1 VSAFFGIHIASSA
14 LRAHQQALDVIN
26 NNVANANT
34 PGYRRQQVLYQNG
47 VAFPTPSL
55 NGGWG
60 AGQFGGGVQVMAIK
74 RFGTDFLD
82 ARYRTELAQS
92 GKYDVQRNILN
103 QVESLLN
110 EAGDEGLVGKIDSFF
125 NGWQALSADPANTA
139 LRGDLRGRAEDL
151 VAAFNSRAQHLRAT
165 RGEQD
170 LALQQRVDEVN
181 DVATQ
186 MARLNGEI
194 ATVVGR
200 DQQPNDLLDQR
211 DRLADRLAELTGA
224 TISNQ
229 PDGTVMASIN
239 GHALLVGTSAFK
251 LQTVVDP
258 ANDNLLAVQWQTPT
272 PMAYNGTTGE
282 IAGIIDARDRIV
294 KGQLDGLNT
303 LAQTLITQV
312 NTQHNAGYRLDSA
325 VLGGNFF
332 EPAVDPSGQYALSI
346 QLNANII
353 ADVGNIAAAS
363 NPNAPGDGNNAVLMA
378 NLQRALT
385 MSGGTATFSNAYA
398 AQVGSLALETRN
410 AETRF
415 GDRQAVAAA
424 LDQQREAVGGV
435 SLDEEAANLMQTQK
449 AYEAAARVLNAVDEM
464 LDRLINNTGLVGR

>member
-1 VSAFFGIHIASSA
+1 MSAFSGIHIASSA

-26 NNVANANT
+26 HNVANANT
-34 PGYRRQQVLYQNG
+34 PGYRRQQVMYQNG
-47 VAFPTPSL
+47 VAYPTPTM

-60 AGQFGGGVQVMAIK
+60 PGQFGMGVQVQSIK

-82 ARYRTELAQS
+82 GRYRTELAQS

-110 EAGDEGLVGKIDSFF
+110 ETGDNNLVAKMDAFF

-139 LRGDLRGRAEDL
+139 LRGDLRGKAEDL
-151 VAAFNSRAQHLRAT
+151 VSAFNSRAQGLRAT
-165 RGEQD
+165 RSEQD
-170 LALQQRVDEVN
+170 VALGQRVDEVN
-181 DVATQ
+181 DVASQ

-194 ATVVGR
+194 ALVVGR

-239 GHALLVGTSAFK
+239 GHALIVGTSTFK

-272 PMAYNGTTGE
+272 PAAYNGTNGE
-282 IAGIIDARDRIV
+282 IAGILDARDRIV

-303 LAQTLITQV
+303 LAQTFITSV
-312 NTQHNAGYRLDSA
+312 NTQHNAGYRLNSA
-325 VLGGNFF
+325 TLGGNFF

-346 QLNANII
+346 QLNANIV
-353 ADVGNIAAAS
+353 ANVANIAVAS
-363 NPNAPGDGNNAVLMA
+363 NPNAPGDGNNGVLMA

-385 MSGGTATFSNAYA
+385 MSGGTATFGGAYT

-410 AETRF
+410 AETRYS
-415 GDRQAVAAA
+415 DRRAVAAA
-424 LDQQREAVGGV
+424 LDEQRQAVGGV

-464 LDRLINNTGLVGR
+464 LDKLINGTGLVGR

>member
-1 VSAFFGIHIASSA
+1 MGAFFGIHIASSA

-34 PGYRRQQVLYQNG
+34 PGYRRQQVVYQNG

-60 AGQFGGGVQVMAIK
+60 PGQFGGGVQVQAIK

-82 ARYRTELAQS
+82 GRYRTELAQS

-110 EAGDEGLVGKIDSFF
+110 ETGANSLVGKMDAFF
-125 NGWQALSADPANTA
+125 NSWQALSADPANTA
-139 LRGDLRGRAEDL
+139 MRGDLRGRAEDL
-151 VAAFNSRAQHLRAT
+151 VAAFNSRAQQLRAT
-165 RGEQD
+165 RSEQD
-170 LALQQRVDEVN
+170 VALDQRVDEVN
-181 DVATQ
+181 DVASQ

-194 ATVVGR
+194 ALVVGR
-200 DQQPNDLLDQR
+200 DEQPNDLLDQR

-239 GHALLVGTSAFK
+239 GHALIVGTSTFK

-272 PMAYNGTTGE
+272 PAAYNGTTGE
-282 IAGIIDARDRIV
+282 IAGILDARDRIV

-303 LAQTLITQV
+303 LAQTVITQV
-312 NTQHNAGYRLDSA
+312 NTQHNSGYRLNSA
-325 VLGGNFF
+325 TLGGNFF
-332 EPAVDPSGQYALSI
+332 EPAADPSGQYALSI
-346 QLNANII
+346 QLNANIV
-353 ADVGNIAAAS
+353 ADVANIAAAS
-363 NPNAPGDGNNAVLMA
+363 NPNAPGDGNNAIALA

-385 MSGGTATFSNAYA
+385 MSGGTATFGGAYT

-410 AETRF
+410 AETRYS
-415 GDRQAVAAA
+415 DRQAVAAA
-424 LDQQREAVGGV
+424 LDQQRQAVGGV

>member
-1 VSAFFGIHIASSA
+1 
-14 LRAHQQALDVIN
+14 ALDVIN

-34 PGYRRQQVLYQNG
+34 PGYRRQQVVYQNG
-47 VAFPTPSL
+47 VAYPTASL

-60 AGQFGGGVQVMAIK
+60 PGQFGGGVQVQSIK

-82 ARYRTELAQS
+82 GRYRIELAQS

-103 QVESLLN
+103 QVEALLN
-110 EAGDEGLVGKIDSFF
+110 ETGADGLTGKVDAFF
-125 NGWQALSADPANTA
+125 NSWQSLSADPANTA

-151 VAAFNSRAQHLRAT
+151 VAAFNSRALQLRAT

-170 LALQQRVDEVN
+170 LALEQRVDEVN
-181 DVATQ
+181 DVASQ

-194 ATVVGR
+194 ATIIGR

-239 GHALLVGTSAFK
+239 GHAMIVGTTTFK

-294 KGQLDGLNT
+294 QGQLDGLNT
-303 LAQTLITQV
+303 LAQTLITSV
-312 NTQHNAGYRLDSA
+312 NTQ
-325 VLGGNFF
+325 F
-332 EPAVDPSGQYALSI
+332 
-346 QLNANII
+346 
-353 ADVGNIAAAS
+353 
-363 NPNAPGDGNNAVLMA
+363 
-378 NLQRALT
+378 
-385 MSGGTATFSNAYA
+385 
-398 AQVGSLALETRN
+398 GS
-410 AETRF
+410 
-415 GDRQAVAAA
+415 
-424 LDQQREAVGGV
+424 
-435 SLDEEAANLMQTQK
+435 S
-449 AYEAAARVLNAVDEM
+449 
-464 LDRLINNTGLVGR
+464 